1 MKEVN
6 KIDEKGHVNMFGR
19 VILLFMRRFFCT
31 FGCITLA
38 FALVGLILNEDYV
51 MFCSQIMWN
60 ALFSA
65 LIALTFTI
73 CDFIALKMNVVA
85 VRSIHFILSYASF
98 FVTYVTGGAAKS
110 YLTDN
115 SAATNKVFMVI
126 CMTLLFIGVY
136 AVVAFVRLG
145 AGAFV
150 RTRADKNKDY
160 EKIYTGINTEAD
172 K

>member
-6 KIDEKGHVNMFGR
+6 KIDEKGHANMFGR

-73 CDFIALKMNVVA
+73 CDFIASKMNVVA
-85 VRSIHFILSYASF
+85 VRSMHFILSYASF

-115 SAATNKVFMVI
+115 LSLI
-126 CMTLLFIGVY
+126 HI
-136 AVVAFVRLG
+136 
-145 AGAFV
+145 
-150 RTRADKNKDY
+150 
-160 EKIYTGINTEAD
+160 
-172 K
+172 